1 MTKIPPKPKNY
12 QNTPETHKMPKIPMK
27 PKNYQNTLKSKKKN
41 VKVGKSVFERERE
54 RALVQRE
61 GS

>member
-1 MTKIPPKPKNY
+1 
-12 QNTPETHKMPKIPMK
+12 MK
-27 PKNYQNTLKSKKKN
+27 PKNYENTLKSKKKKKN
-41 VKVGKSVFERERE
+41 VKVGKSVVERERE

>member
-1 MTKIPPKPKNY
+1 MTKIPLKSYNY
-12 QNTPETHKMPKIPMK
+12 QNTPKI
-27 PKNYQNTLKSKKKN
+27 QKKI

-61 GS
+61 GG

>member
-1 MTKIPPKPKNY
+1 MTKIPLKPKNY
-12 QNTPETHKMPKIPMK
+12 QNTPKI
-27 PKNYQNTLKSKKKN
+27 QKKN

-61 GS
+61 GGWMIKRCVGFFMFSFK